1 MRLLKKLSIKPINP
15 SLYEQAFI
23 HESYSYEH
31 NLEGSYERL
40 EFIGDAV
47 LDLIVSEFLYKK
59 DSNLTEG
66 ELTRLRANYVCKQ
79 ALYTYSME
87 LSFDKYI
94 KLGSGLELSEREI
107 NSIISDVFESFIG
120 ALYLDLGLDSVKEF
134 IVQTVL
140 PHIISDK
147 IFFYDYKSELKE
159 LCDKEGYNLV
169 YELLNEE
176 GPPHNKTFSMAALV
190 NGKQYSAGNG
200 GSKKE
205 AEQYAAKLALNKL

>member
-1 MRLLKKLSIKPINP
+1 
-15 SLYEQAFI
+15 
-23 HESYSYEH
+23 
-31 NLEGSYERL
+31 
-40 EFIGDAV
+40 
-47 LDLIVSEFLYKK
+47 
-59 DSNLTEG
+59 
-66 ELTRLRANYVCKQ
+66 
-79 ALYTYSME
+79 
-87 LSFDKYI
+87 
-94 KLGSGLELSEREI
+94 
-107 NSIISDVFESFIG
+107 VFESFIG

-140 PHIISDK
+140 PNIISDK

-176 GPPHNKTFSMAALV
+176 GPPHNKTFTMAALV
-190 NGKQYSAGNG
+190 NGKHYSAGNG